1 MLFKCGHNHTH
12 DANHSP
18 SDASSGHTVKV
29 EKLGVRT
36 VDIHCHLHVPEADAL
51 VKGVFDL
58 ENEPLLWFSNDE
70 TRKFQMAHGQNI
82 MPQATDSALRIAE
95 MDATGVDVQAIS
107 TAPNHYCYWAEPDLG
122 RDRK

>member
-1 MLFKCGHNHTH
+1 MFFKCGHDHAH

-18 SDASSGHTVKV
+18 SDASGGHSVKV

-51 VKGVFDL
+51 VKDVFEL
-58 ENEPLLWFSNDE
+58 KNEPLLWFSNDA
-70 TRKFQMAHGQNI
+70 TRKFQMAHGQEI
-82 MPQATDSALRIAE
+82 MPRATDSALRIAE

-107 TAPNHYCYWAEPDLG
+107 TAPNHYCYWA
-122 RDRK
+122 